1 MNKRLKTASIL
12 LYVFAAGTLLFGVLY
27 LFKPTIMPYHEKFL
41 GMTHQQ
47 LEPNV
52 AFLFLGLMKV
62 IGALELALGIG
73 LIMLIKGRFSKG
85 DNLIWWTILVMCAVG
100 LIPSLYVTLS
110 IGWYTPW
117 WGIAIMMLLVAVAL
131 IISKSSMEKGRS
143 TGE

>member
-1 MNKRLKTASIL
+1 MNKRLKIACIL
-12 LYVFAAGTLLFGVLY
+12 LYVFAIGTLLFGLLY

-47 LEPNV
+47 LEPKV

-62 IGALELALGIG
+62 IGGLELALGVG
-73 LIMLIKGRFSKG
+73 LVMLVKGRFSKG

-110 IGWYTPW
+110 IGLYTPW
-117 WGIAIMMLLVAVAL
+117 WGVAIMMILVAVAL
-131 IISKSSMEKGRS
+131 IISKPAMEKGS
-143 TGE
+143 S

>member
-1 MNKRLKTASIL
+1 MNKRLKIACIL
-12 LYVFAAGTLLFGVLY
+12 LYVFAIGTLLFGLLY

-47 LEPNV
+47 LEPKV

-62 IGALELALGIG
+62 IGGLELALGVG
-73 LIMLIKGRFSKG
+73 LVMLVKGRFSKG

-110 IGWYTPW
+110 IGLYTPW
-117 WGIAIMMLLVAVAL
+117 WSLAIMMILVAVAL
-131 IISKSSMEKGRS
+131 IISKPAMEKGS
-143 TGE
+143 S

>member
-1 MNKRLKTASIL
+1 MNKRLKIACIL
-12 LYVFAAGTLLFGVLY
+12 LYVFAIGTLLFGVLY

-47 LEPNV
+47 LEPKV

-62 IGALELALGIG
+62 IGGLELALGVG
-73 LIMLIKGRFSKG
+73 LVMLVKGRFSKG

-110 IGWYTPW
+110 IGLYTPW
-117 WGIAIMMLLVAVAL
+117 WSLAIMMILVAVAL
-131 IISKSSMEKGRS
+131 IISKPAMEKGS
-143 TGE
+143 S

>member
-1 MNKRLKTASIL
+1 MNKRLKIACIL
-12 LYVFAAGTLLFGVLY
+12 LYVFAFGTLLFGVLY

-47 LEPNV
+47 LEPKV

-62 IGALELALGIG
+62 IGGLELALGVG
-73 LIMLIKGRFSKG
+73 LVMLVKGRFSKG

-110 IGWYTPW
+110 IGLYTPW
-117 WGIAIMMLLVAVAL
+117 WSVAIMMILVAVAL
-131 IISKSSMEKGRS
+131 IISKPAMEKGS
-143 TGE
+143 S